1 MANHLNKEERFYIE
15 KSIFQ
20 NKKPAQIARELNR
33 SKSSIIREISRNS
46 DPQLKRYLSLQAE
59 NLSNARQKNATRK
72 QKVMNNL
79 PAVVLKE
86 FNDNLAKRTSPEQ
99 IVTVLLEVS
108 GVNISH
114 QTMYRFIEE
123 DRRSG
128 GKLYKH
134 LRRKGRRYR
143 YKKDAKVVVITDKKS
158 IEIRPN
164 KLSLMLAVGHW
175 EIDTVYGKDQKS
187 YLLTLVDIASMYTI
201 VRKIPNR
208 EAKTVELELDKIIKE
223 TGITLKSIT
232 SDNGG
237 EFANH
242 INISKKYNIDWYFC
256 HPYCSGERGL
266 NENTNGLI
274 RDFLPKG
281 TDFRLIS
288 DEEIQDIQNNLN
300 NRPRKRIGFVKP
312 VYRMVDMLM
321 AS

>member
-1 MANHLNKEERFYIE
+1 MAKHINKEERFYIE

-20 NKKPAQIARELNR
+20 NKKPAQIARELDR
-33 SKSSIIREISRNS
+33 SKSSITREINRNS
-46 DPQLKRYLSLQAE
+46 DPQCKFYLSLQAE
-59 NLSNARQKNATRK
+59 NISYSRQRKAIRK

-79 PAVVLKE
+79 PVIALKT
-86 FNDNLAKRTSPEQ
+86 FNANLAKRTSPEQ
-99 IVTVLLEVS
+99 LTTILLETCGINV
-108 GVNISH
+108 SH

-123 DRRSG
+123 ERMTG

-143 YKKDAKVVVITDKKS
+143 YKKDAKAVVIPNKKS
-158 IEIRPN
+158 IEIRPK
-164 KLSLMLAVGHW
+164 KLLLMMTVGHW

-201 VRKIPNR
+201 IRKIPNR

-223 TGITLKSIT
+223 TGIALKTIT

-281 TDFRLIS
+281 TDFRKVS
-288 DEEIQDIQNNLN
+288 ADEIRDIQNNIN
-300 NRPRKRIGFVKP
+300 NRPRKRIGFARP
-312 VYRMVDMLM
+312 VYYMVNMMM
-321 AS
+321 AA

>member
-1 MANHLNKEERFYIE
+1 M
-15 KSIFQ
+15 
-20 NKKPAQIARELNR
+20 
-33 SKSSIIREISRNS
+33 
-46 DPQLKRYLSLQAE
+46 SLQISFKIKSLIVTICYDFTTNVFGAFF
-59 NLSNARQKNATRK
+59 NLSRERW
-72 QKVMNNL
+72 
-79 PAVVLKE
+79 
-86 FNDNLAKRTSPEQ
+86 
-99 IVTVLLEVS
+99 
-108 GVNISH
+108 G
-114 QTMYRFIEE
+114 
-123 DRRSG
+123 
-128 GKLYKH
+128 
-134 LRRKGRRYR
+134 KGRRYR

>member
-1 MANHLNKEERFYIE
+1 MAKHLSKEERFYIE

-20 NKKPAQIARELNR
+20 NKTPAQIARELQR
-33 SKSSIIREISRNS
+33 SKSSITREISRNS
-46 DPQLKRYLSLQAE
+46 DQQRKFYLSLQAE
-59 NLSNARQKNATRK
+59 NLSSARQKKAIRK
-72 QKVMNNL
+72 QKMMKNL
-79 PAVVLKE
+79 SATALKE

-99 IVTVLLEVS
+99 ISTILLKACGVS
-108 GVNISH
+108 VSH

-123 DRRSG
+123 ERRNG

-143 YKKDAKVVVITDKKS
+143 YKKDAKAVVITNKKS

-201 VRKIPNR
+201 VRKISNR

-288 DEEIQDIQNNLN
+288 DEEIQNIQNNLN
-300 NRPRKRIGFVKP
+300 NRPRKRIGFARP
-312 VYRMVDMLM
+312 VYHMVDMLM